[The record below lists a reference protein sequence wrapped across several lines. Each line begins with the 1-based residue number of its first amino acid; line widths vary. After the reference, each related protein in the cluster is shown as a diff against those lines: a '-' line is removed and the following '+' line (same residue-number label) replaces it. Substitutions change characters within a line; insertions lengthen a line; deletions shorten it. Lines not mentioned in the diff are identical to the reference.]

1 MSNTRIALN
10 ALIPAVL
17 TLVSCGSHQAPQA
30 SLPATLQTQNT
41 DICPSCGRPDLTAWV
56 APAVAPVE
64 VGDSEI
70 GGIISLIPS
79 PIDPQPL
86 NTDPVV
92 PAAASRMSDLM
103 HLTVITAPERA
114 RPVACFRPHL
124 SLRPSTLPALSFRDA
139 DNTVDN
145 TWSGG
150 LVLLSGFVW
159 QNSVPNVV
167 AADQVCQSEFGLSW
181 RTLRMNDATDLLPA
195 GIRPVGT
202 WATALP

>member
-1 MSNTRIALN
+1 MSNKRIALT
-10 ALIPAVL
+10 ALIPAAI

-30 SLPATLQTQNT
+30 SLPTTLQAQNT
-41 DICPSCGRPDLTAWV
+41 DICPSCGRPALTAWV

-64 VGDSEI
+64 MGDGEI

-79 PIDPQPL
+79 SIDPQPL
-86 NTDPVV
+86 NTGPVV
-92 PAAASRMSDLM
+92 PAAASRMTDLM
-103 HLTVITAPERA
+103 HLTVITSPDRA
-114 RPVACFRPHL
+114 RPVACFQPNV

-150 LVLLSGFVW
+150 VVLLSEFVA
-159 QNSVPNVV
+159 QASVPTVA

-202 WATALP
+202 WATALL